1 MSVLCRTADPVRV
14 NDEPGTEGDV
24 RTLELADIIDV
35 AEVQMLM
42 NDFHHFAQIPMGIV
56 DVNGRVLVSVGWQ
69 RICTQFHRVNPETCR
84 HCVESDTQLSTG
96 VPPGEFR
103 LYKCRNNMW
112 DVATP
117 IMVGNRHV
125 GNVFSGQ
132 FFFSDETVDRELFR
146 SQARL
151 YGFDEAAYLAALDA
165 VPRLSREAVDTSVG
179 FFLRLAQM
187 LSQLSHSNIE
197 LARSMCERERLMH
210 SLRRS
215 QQELQDTADRL
226 AEANRL
232 KDQFL
237 TTLSHELRTPLTA
250 IVGWSQMLLAGTV
263 NGEAARRAL
272 EVIFSNAQA
281 QAHLIDDVLDV
292 SRIVTGKMRLDVRP
306 TAIGASVQSAV
317 DSVRLCAEAKGID
330 VTTSFESGA
339 VAVGDPNR
347 LQQVFANLLSNAVKF
362 TPAGGQVE
370 VSVACVDSS
379 IEVQV
384 TDSGHGIDPGFLPHV
399 FERFRQQDGSTT
411 RGQTGLGLGLAIV
424 KRLVELHGGEVKAA
438 SDGPGRG
445 STFTVTLPVCQTS
458 RQLGTGHPE
467 TTETARAEIESPS
480 QLGDL
485 RILVVDDEADT
496 REMLC
501 TVLKLA
507 GAEVQ
512 VAASGDEALAQLTR
526 ALPDVLVSDIGM
538 PMLDGYELMRN
549 IRDRGVNMRAI
560 ALSGYGREED
570 REQALKAGF
579 ERHITKPVLPAELV
593 AVVADLARQ
602 A

>member
-1 MSVLCRTADPVRV
+1 V

>member
-1 MSVLCRTADPVRV
+1 V

-24 RTLELADIIDV
+24 RTPGLADIIDV

-117 IMVGNRHV
+117 IMVGTRHV

-132 FFFSDETVDRELFR
+132 FFFLDETVDRELFR

-151 YGFDEAAYLAALDA
+151 YGFDEAAYLAALEA

-210 SLRRS
+210 SLSHS
-215 QQELQDTADRL
+215 QQELRNTADRL

-549 IRDRGVNMRAI
+549 LRDRGVNMRAI